1 MGEYKPNNAYLG
13 MNLDSIINQVK
24 PGQLT
29 FAQNAQLAG
38 FDGNMITYQNEQANT
53 LCFTVPTGYKVI
65 GTHNIVE
72 RDLIILFLVNPTTG
86 ASEIGKVVGCT
97 YSTIINAGC
106 LNFSINDPI
115 QKVVHKVTNCSLEVY
130 WTDGFNHMR
139 FIDLNDLPFREVK
152 QGTGTNP
159 CDVTTTTEVDCN
171 KLSVRPNFSIPKATY
186 KSVESEGTTIAG
198 TYQFAIQYTNSLGE
212 AYTSYFSV
220 TNPIP
225 IYDPFIVTPNFDYP
239 VGKSIIFTVEDID
252 TSGVFDFINVAVIK
266 TINNISSVDIVG
278 TYQIQGS
285 TLTITYTGQ
294 SKSGVTGTID
304 EIFEKF
310 PVYDTAGDLTT
321 IQDILVWADLTTH
334 QRISYQKIASQI
346 NLKWVS
352 YVLPPSKK
360 QYKDEVNAADFKSA
374 MRDEVYPYDIVFILK
389 NGYQTD
395 RFHIPGRAPIASD
408 LEIISNNDALFEK
421 DVCTPAHGKP
431 RWQVYNTAS
440 VGGNDPQYNPDD
452 NCYQGPY
459 QYGSFSYWESTETY
473 PCNEAV
479 WGDLQGKPIRHHKFP
494 DNLVTHHHDAEGNVY
509 PLGVRLDAAQVYEL
523 IKNSDLTQEE
533 KDNIA
538 AFKIVRG
545 NRANSKSVIAKGLLY
560 NVGKYTKQNST
571 YFYPNYPFN
580 DLNADPFIG
589 NDQSGQDFGE
599 AIYTD
604 YTTQQSVA
612 DTDTILYDI
621 NIPGDTW
628 KNPKD
633 AVTIIVNGQYKS
645 NTAVTKNVHMTL
657 DGINIYDKGFL
668 RYGDG
673 SSFTLTVTLTRN
685 GDDRLDVKG
694 KLEIFGVSSGVINTT
709 GSVAP
714 WGFGDP
720 HNLIIAGFSRPSPGL
735 GQTFTPSA
743 DGDIITN
750 NVEIDYKPA
759 PTQNVDPNLLN
770 GFITSDSQLRQTF
783 HSPDTSFYQP
793 FLGSIL
799 KLESVEYGNTKSH
812 FVQVDKHA
820 RYRFPSLQ
828 SYLVALGVG
837 VGIGF
842 ASGTYGVSTNPF
854 DGAAAFT
861 AFQVFNDVVFRL
873 LPRKNMAYS
882 FNSLGNYIN
891 PKAVPNDTGNKI
903 RMLDIASYLISGMQ
917 GVGDTNVVNNY
928 QRESSVYLR
937 TTKTLP
943 FPNSIGG
950 VPADNSRFV
959 LSQVG
964 CSDQFYQRNISSYYA
979 SIKNIVPDQYGQIY
993 SYESVDTGFQMQVD
1007 LSVELTGNTLRDIFG
1022 GDTFINKFAL
1032 KRKLPFFID
1041 NRVNFPDDSDV
1052 FYDELGNIGYPRF
1065 WFSTDIKRGDGG
1077 TFNVGSLFGVKI
1089 NNFDCPSNKFFY
1101 NAGKIYLFAY
1111 GIVNFFVESQVNVDL
1126 RQAYNNKEGD
1136 YYPHVGGDVPD
1147 YWLQENYVP
1156 IVYDNTYTYN
1166 KTFSKQNKENVFTTL
1181 PVDFDPNAA
1190 CTYNFPNRAI
1200 YSEKQQDVINYK
1212 KNNWRIYRP
1221 AAVYDFPLTYGKLT
1235 AVDGIET
1242 RQLLVR
1248 FENQAQLYN
1257 ALLTSAS
1264 SIGDVYLGQQIFNT
1278 NVPPVDF
1285 VTTDTGYTGSQHKFI
1300 LNTEFGHVWI
1310 DARRGDVFLT
1320 QGQSIQ
1326 DLSNEGVKLFL
1337 TNNLNFQLQEAFPT
1351 YDVDNNFKGVGLH
1364 GVYDNKYNRLIIT
1377 KLDYRPTVSGITYDA
1392 ATDRFDLNGTTITL
1406 GDPAYFCDV
1415 SFTLSYSFLS
1425 KSWVSFHSYLPNYYI
1440 GGLNKFY
1447 SGSNTLG
1454 SGWVHNTNDGVY
1466 NNYFGSVAP
1475 YVIEYPF
1482 AYKFQDEIL
1491 QSIKDYSKVNK
1502 MTNASTFVQTNNI
1515 FFNKSIVYNDQQC
1528 SGVLNLIPKPL
1539 NNLSAY
1545 LQYPK
1550 YNTDSRDILFVKSD
1564 NFYNYNGFWDIV
1576 KDYEQPIWLP
1586 DCTANSENK
1595 VLNTTNLDYAN
1606 RSFKKYPIRG
1616 KDCRIRQ
1623 ILDNRSDVRITSQF
1637 IATETQISY
1646 K

>member
-13 MNLDSIINQVK
+13 MNLDSIISQVK

-29 FAQNAQLAG
+29 YAQNAQLAG
-38 FDGNMITYQNEQANT
+38 FEGNMITYQNEQANS
-53 LCFTVPTGYKVI
+53 LCFTVPEGYKVI

-72 RDLIILFLVNPTTG
+72 RDIIILFLVNPTTG
-86 ASEIGKVVGCT
+86 ASEIGKVVSCV
-97 YSTIINAGC
+97 YSTVINAPC
-106 LNFSINDPI
+106 LNFNLNYPI

-130 WTDGFNHMR
+130 WTDGLNHMR
-139 FIDLNDLPFREVK
+139 FIDLNDLPFKEVR
-152 QGTGTNP
+152 QGTGSNP
-159 CDVTTTTEVDCN
+159 CDVTTTTEIDCN
-171 KLSVRPNFSIPKATY
+171 KLSVRPNFSIPIVTY
-186 KSVESEGTTIAG
+186 ESVESEGTTIAG

-239 VGKSIIFTVEDID
+239 VGKSIIFKIDNID
-252 TSGVFDFINVAVIK
+252 TSGVFDFINIAVIK

-278 TYQIQGS
+278 TYQIEGS
-285 TLTITYTGQ
+285 TMTITYTGQ
-294 SKSGVTGTID
+294 SKSGVEGTID

-310 PVYDTAGDLTT
+310 PVYDTAGDLTV
-321 IQDILVWADLTTH
+321 IQDVLVWADLNTH

-346 NLKWVS
+346 KLQWVS
-352 YVLPPSKK
+352 YVLPPSEK
-360 QYKDEVNAADFKSA
+360 QYQNPVNAANFKSA

-395 RFHIPGRAPIASD
+395 RFHIPGRAPVASD
-408 LEIISNNDALFEK
+408 LAIISNNDSIFEK
-421 DVCTPAHGKP
+421 DLCTPSHGKP

-440 VGGNDPQYNPDD
+440 VLGTDSRYKPDD
-452 NCYQGPY
+452 QCYQGPY
-459 QYGSFSYWESTETY
+459 QYGNFSYWESTETY
-473 PCNEAV
+473 PCNEPV

-494 DNLVTHHHDAEGNVY
+494 DSAVTHHHDANGNVF
-509 PLGVRLDAAQVYEL
+509 PLGVRLDAKAVIEL
-523 IKNSDLTQEE
+523 IKKSDLTQAE

-545 NRANSKSVIAKGLLY
+545 NRANSKSVIAKGLLF

-589 NDQSGQDFGE
+589 NDQASQDFGTS
-599 AIYTD
+599 IFSD
-604 YTTQQSVA
+604 FSTQLSIKDV
-612 DTDTILYDI
+612 DTIMYDI
-621 NIPGDTW
+621 TVPADTW
-628 KNPKD
+628 KNDKD
-633 AVTIIVNGQYKS
+633 AVTVVVNGSYT
-645 NTAVTKNVHMTL
+645 NTTNVAKEVRVVL
-657 DGINIYDKGFL
+657 DGINVYSSGTLK
-668 RYGDG
+668 YGDG
-673 SSFTLTVTLTRN
+673 TSFTLAVTLTRN
-685 GDDRLDVKG
+685 GNDRLDMKSTLDILGIGATTIKG
-694 KLEIFGVSSGVINTT
+694 SGTSAGWDFT
-709 GSVAP
+709 L
-714 WGFGDP
+714 P
-720 HNLIIAGFSRPSPGL
+720 HNMIIAARSVSAGSL
-735 GQTFTPSA
+735 GQVGITA
-743 DGDIITN
+743 DGDVQMA

-759 PTQNVDPNLLN
+759 PVQNVDPNLLN
-770 GFITSDSQLRQTF
+770 GFITEDSQKRYTF

-793 FLGSIL
+793 FLGSLL
-799 KLESVEYGNTKSH
+799 KLESVEYGHTKSH

-820 RYRFPSLQ
+820 KYRFPSLG
-828 SYLVALGVG
+828 SYLAALGVG
-837 VGIGF
+837 VAIGF
-842 ASGTYGVSTNPF
+842 ASGTYGVSTNVF
-854 DGAAAFT
+854 SGTAAFT
-861 AFQVFNDVVFRL
+861 AFTIFNDIVFRL

-882 FNSLGNYIN
+882 FNSLGNYVT
-891 PKAVPNDTGNKI
+891 PQVLPNDTGNKI
-903 RMLDIASYLISGMQ
+903 RMLDISAYLISGLQ
-917 GVGDTNVVNNY
+917 GVGDVNIVNNY

-937 TTKTLP
+937 TTNVLP
-943 FPNSIGG
+943 LVNSILG
-950 VPADNSRFV
+950 VPTDNSRFT
-959 LSQVG
+959 LGQVG
-964 CSDQFYQRNISSYYA
+964 CNDQFYTRNISSYYGA
-979 SIKNIVPDQYGQIY
+979 IKNIVPDQYGQIY
-993 SYESVDTGFQMQVD
+993 SYEAVDTGFQMEVD
-1007 LSVELTGNTLRDIFG
+1007 LTSELTGNTLRDVFG

-1052 FYDELGNIGYPRF
+1052 FYDELGNIGYPKY
-1065 WFSTDIKRGDGG
+1065 WFSTDIRKGSGG
-1077 TFNVGSLFGVKI
+1077 SFNIGTLFGVKV
-1089 NNFDCPSNKFFY
+1089 NNFDCKGSAFFY
-1101 NAGKIYLFAY
+1101 DSGKIYLFAY

-1136 YYPHVGGDVPD
+1136 YFPHVGNDVPD
-1147 YWLQENYVP
+1147 YWLQEAFVP
-1156 IVYDNTYTYN
+1156 IAYDNTYTYN

-1242 RQLLVR
+1242 RQLLAR
-1248 FENQAQLYN
+1248 FENQSQIYN
-1257 ALLTSAS
+1257 ALLTSAA
-1264 SIGDVYLGQQIFNT
+1264 SIGDVYLGQQIFNS
-1278 NVPPVDF
+1278 NIPPVDF

-1300 LNTEFGHVWI
+1300 LNTEFGHVWV
-1310 DARRGDVFLT
+1310 DCKRGDVFLA
-1320 QGQSIQ
+1320 QGQNIQ

-1337 TNNLNFQLQEAFPT
+1337 TNNLNFQLQDSFPT
-1351 YDVDNNFKGVGLH
+1351 YKVDNNFKGVGLH
-1364 GVYDNKYNRLIIT
+1364 GAYDNKYNRLIIT
-1377 KLDYRPTVSGITYDA
+1377 KLDFRPTVDGITYDSS
-1392 ATDRFDLNGTTITL
+1392 TDTFKLGGTTITL
-1406 GDPAYFCDV
+1406 GDPTYFCDV
-1415 SFTLSYSFLS
+1415 SFTISYSFLS
-1425 KSWVSFHSYLPNYYI
+1425 KSWISFHTYLPNYYI

-1447 SGSNTLG
+1447 AGSNTLG
-1454 SGWVHNTNDGVY
+1454 NAWLHNTNDGVY
-1466 NNYFGSVAP
+1466 NSFFGSIAP

-1491 QSIKDYSKVNK
+1491 QSVKDYSKVNK
-1502 MTNASTFVQTNNI
+1502 MTNAATFVQTNGA
-1515 FFNKSIVYNDQQC
+1515 FFNKAIVYNDQQC
-1528 SGVLNLIPKPL
+1528 SGVLNLVEKPK

-1576 KDYEQPIWLP
+1576 KDYNEPIWLP
-1586 DCTANSENK
+1586 DCTAITENK